1 VVCIIF
7 ALVNGVETPWNTVV
21 VFVLIAAFAVFYT
34 LWDGSVMIGFTA
46 TVSLALTIPYIL
58 NGLEWDHWLALVF
71 GLATLYWAGGIAM
84 DFNPKTKPWSW
95 ILRTS
100 GLVLGTVGAIS
111 APFQGGAMSVLGTAF
126 IACFFV
132 VEGFRLRNVWLGY
145 PANLL
150 YLGAYFMAL
159 LELEVTEPQFFS
171 IGAALLGILMHYLL
185 VRNKDFTA
193 AIITGVI
200 AQLILLSTTYI
211 QMVANDEFIFFFI
224 IFLQSLVLLVY
235 GLVVRAKSFVI
246 PPLVFV
252 ILSVITVAFSVLSGL
267 STIIMIGCTGVV
279 LLALGIIALLMRERI
294 TKATVELGS
303 KLGGW
308 RG

>member
-1 VVCIIF
+1 
-7 ALVNGVETPWNTVV
+7 
-21 VFVLIAAFAVFYT
+21 
-34 LWDGSVMIGFTA
+34 
-46 TVSLALTIPYIL
+46 
-58 NGLEWDHWLALVF
+58 
-71 GLATLYWAGGIAM
+71 
-84 DFNPKTKPWSW
+84 
-95 ILRTS
+95 
-100 GLVLGTVGAIS
+100 
-111 APFQGGAMSVLGTAF
+111 
-126 IACFFV
+126 
-132 VEGFRLRNVWLGY
+132 
-145 PANLL
+145 
-150 YLGAYFMAL
+150 
-159 LELEVTEPQFFS
+159 
-171 IGAALLGILMHYLL
+171 MHYLL
-185 VRNKDFTA
+185 VRNKDFLA

-308 RG
+308 QGYSTNLNNLFHWLHFGALKILPHPQTNPAITHNLTW